1 MTTAEQVSHLLF
13 KHLQGTLSV
22 EEQQQLE
29 HWLQQSPR
37 NRQLFNSVNDEAQ
50 LRQQLLVYQE
60 AQQQEQPVWDK
71 IQQLRNRPSA
81 GTVRQVRFPRKWMW
95 AAALCVLLAGTGV
108 YVWNNTPGRAP
119 DNTATV
125 GVPDVQP
132 GKTGAVL
139 TLADGRQVV
148 LDSLQ
153 NGVVAVENGARV
165 TLKNGGLA
173 YNGSADNT
181 TVAPL
186 YNTLS
191 TPRGRQFQLVLP
203 DGTHVWLN
211 AASSLQYPT
220 QFTGKERKVVV
231 TGEAYFE
238 VAASSSLPFTVVTG
252 NAAVQVL
259 GTSFNINA
267 YNNEGLLAATLV
279 AGSIKVSAGEST
291 VLLKPG
297 QQAQVNHAA
306 AKQEVKVVRDA
317 DVAQAVAWK
326 EGVFNF
332 EDVTLEEAMRQLE
345 RWYDIEV
352 TYEKKIPDIRFG
364 GKLSRDMSLKGLLK
378 SLEEA
383 DVHFRIEEGRR
394 LIVLP

>member
-1 MTTAEQVSHLLF
+1 MTTAEHISHLLF
-13 KHLQGTLSV
+13 KHLQGTLSA

-37 NRQLFNSVNDEAQ
+37 NQQLFNSVSDEAQ

-60 AQQQEQPVWDK
+60 ALQQEQPVWDK

-95 AAALCVLLAGTGV
+95 AAALFALLAGTGI
-108 YVWNNTPGRAP
+108 YVWNNSPMQAP
-119 DNTATV
+119 DNTATTAV
-125 GVPDVQP
+125 HDVQP
-132 GKTGAVL
+132 GKTGAIL

-165 TLKNGGLA
+165 MLKNGGLA
-173 YNGSADNT
+173 YNGSSDNT
-181 TVAPL
+181 SAAPL

-191 TPRGRQFQLVLP
+191 TPRGRQFQLTLP
-203 DGTHVWLN
+203 DGTRVWLN

-238 VAASSSLPFTVVTG
+238 VAASSTLPFTVVTDK
-252 NAAVQVL
+252 AAVHVL

-267 YNNEGLLAATLV
+267 YHNEGLFAATLLEGSVKV
-279 AGSIKVSAGEST
+279 AAGEST

-297 QQAQVNHAA
+297 QQAQLNNAA
-306 AKQEVKVVRDA
+306 AQQQVRVVDDPDITRT
-317 DVAQAVAWK
+317 VAWK
-326 EGVFNF
+326 EGFFNF